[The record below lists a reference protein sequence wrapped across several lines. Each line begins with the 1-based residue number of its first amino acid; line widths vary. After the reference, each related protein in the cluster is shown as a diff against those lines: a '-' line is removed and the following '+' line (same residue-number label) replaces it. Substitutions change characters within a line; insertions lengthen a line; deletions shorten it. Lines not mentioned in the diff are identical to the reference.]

1 MPANIN
7 VALNLLQAIGMNAR
21 ITPEQ
26 RVMAN
31 DCISLL
37 NQAPLA
43 PEQQKRFGL
52 LQQQIQRLTGN

>member
-1 MPANIN
+1 
-7 VALNLLQAIGMNAR
+7 
-21 ITPEQ
+21 
-26 RVMAN
+26 VMAN